1 MACRLPSFV
10 SLHAHI
16 ITKRTKKTKDLK
28 FKKMKEIWIMLSGAC
43 IWLENIWHGH
53 AVKTKTGMKNRNF
66 FKKKS
71 EFFTPSSPKTSLQ
84 FDFKFLN
91 EKSK

>member
-1 MACRLPSFV
+1 
-10 SLHAHI
+10 
-16 ITKRTKKTKDLK
+16 
-28 FKKMKEIWIMLSGAC
+28 MKEIWIMLSGAC

-66 FKKKS
+66 LKKKVNFS
-71 EFFTPSSPKTSLQ
+71 HLALLKQACNLI
-84 FDFKFLN
+84 FKFLN